1 MTTPWGLPC
10 ASDQP
15 QPHLTSGTEKE
26 PVAGLRL
33 EPPLQHVRPHGIIGF
48 DPPASTQ

>member
-26 PVAGLRL
+26 PAAGLRL